1 MSEAPSSPLG
11 IEIISD
17 LPAGPPYSG
26 RGRIFDTSWVAAVR
40 TTADNLEAELQRV
53 LRGELKLTS
62 SGKPLA
68 DYEIIGQAI
77 RQARFYADR
86 PSQLPIDGKDRW
98 LGRLWR
104 EAKSWWTGS
113 DVDESWRALHRA
125 SQALLMVEDDAL
137 VKSQLAGMA
146 AAVVTA
152 LSPGDIRD
160 KGYLKTLGQL
170 SVPTVDV
177 ISQQDRDQLR
187 AIRADCDS
195 SFDAAHGDARTFRNT
210 LVQVGAFLAVVLVA
224 VALIAGGDKGFRSV
238 FAGSGAAPGGWYV
251 FELELIASLAG
262 LTSAV
267 LALRSY
273 TGFQFTYGLP
283 FVQAWL
289 KGGLGAATGLMG
301 VLLVQSGVISSLKP
315 QSGGGVMATAI
326 IFGSAQYLFTRLVDQ
341 HAQGILQS
349 AGSPNDPA
357 TDPRTPAGVTP
368 PDLATISASAGVTP
382 PGPAT
387 TSTGASITPPDLAT
401 ASVSG
406 VTSPATT

>member
-1 MSEAPSSPLG
+1 VSETPRSPLG
-11 IEIISD
+11 AENVSD
-17 LPAGPPYSG
+17 WSPQSPPGG
-26 RGRIFDTSWVAAVR
+26 RSRVFGANWVAAVR
-40 TTADNLEAELQRV
+40 TTADNLEGELQRV
-53 LRGELKLTS
+53 LQGEPKLTS
-62 SGKPLA
+62 TGKQLA
-68 DYEIIGQAI
+68 DYEIIEQAI

-86 PSQLPIDGKDRW
+86 PSQIPIDGKDRW
-98 LGRLWR
+98 VGRLWR

-113 DVDESWRALHRA
+113 DVDEAWRAVHRA
-125 SQALLMVEDDAL
+125 SQALLMVEDDAV

-152 LSPGDIRD
+152 LSPGDIRE
-160 KGYLKTLGQL
+160 KGYLKTVAQL
-170 SVPTVDV
+170 AVPSVDV

-195 SFDAAHGDARTFRNT
+195 SFDAAHGDARTYRNT
-210 LVQVGAFLAVVLVA
+210 LVQLGAFLAIVLVV
-224 VALIAGGDKGFRSV
+224 VALIAAGDKGFRSV
-238 FAGSGAAPGGWYV
+238 FAGSGAAPGSWYV

-289 KGGLGAATGLMG
+289 KGGAGAATGLMG

-315 QSGGGVMATAI
+315 QSGGGVLATAI

-349 AGSPNDPA
+349 GGSPNDPS
-357 TDPRTPAGVTP
+357 TDPQTPTGVTP
-368 PDLATISASAGVTP
+368 PDLT
-382 PGPAT
+382 T
-387 TSTGASITPPDLAT
+387 TSPS
-401 ASVSG
+401 
-406 VTSPATT
+406 

>member
-1 MSEAPSSPLG
+1 M
-11 IEIISD
+11 
-17 LPAGPPYSG
+17 
-26 RGRIFDTSWVAAVR
+26 
-40 TTADNLEAELQRV
+40 
-53 LRGELKLTS
+53 
-62 SGKPLA
+62 
-68 DYEIIGQAI
+68 
-77 RQARFYADR
+77 
-86 PSQLPIDGKDRW
+86 
-98 LGRLWR
+98 
-104 EAKSWWTGS
+104 
-113 DVDESWRALHRA
+113 
-125 SQALLMVEDDAL
+125 
-137 VKSQLAGMA
+137 
-146 AAVVTA
+146 
-152 LSPGDIRD
+152 
-160 KGYLKTLGQL
+160 
-170 SVPTVDV
+170 
-177 ISQQDRDQLR
+177 
-187 AIRADCDS
+187 
-195 SFDAAHGDARTFRNT
+195 
-210 LVQVGAFLAVVLVA
+210 A